1 MNNFA
6 TTDSVAGVGRN
17 VNKHSILKYI
27 FHKFWYSVFH
37 RFNPSGS
44 GQLTALQAHCAELCY
59 KIAKISRKMQIFW
72 QFFLHSAIFSASNAG
87 TKKIER

>member
-17 VNKHSILKYI
+17 VNKHSILNNI

-44 GQLTALQAHCAELCY
+44 RQLTALQAHCAELSY
-59 KIAKISRKMQIFW
+59 KIAKIS
-72 QFFLHSAIFSASNAG
+72 
-87 TKKIER
+87 

>member
-44 GQLTALQAHCAELCY
+44 GRLTALQAHCVELSY

-72 QFFLHSAIFSASNAG
+72 HFFLHSAISAP
-87 TKKIER
+87 